1 MAQEMSWMSLAGSVF
16 STACTVY
23 FWFVRARRERPKLTA
38 HLLEHEFF
46 LGQGRAE
53 TRTIGVKL
61 AVVVANGSI
70 LPNAVIGARAWLKT
84 ADGAWES
91 VEGLTTDAQTPLPI
105 NLPPQQTGILRLTG
119 RITFST
125 HADLESQRPSAAA
138 YVAQYL
144 RRPVEIE
151 FETLGLNG
159 HVTANVLRCDPDEA
173 AAASFRVRAA
183 A

>member
-61 AVVVANGSI
+61 AVVLANGSI
-70 LPNAVIGARAWLKT
+70 LPNAVIGARMWLKT

-91 VEGLTTDAQTPLPI
+91 VDGLTSDAQTPLPL

-119 RITFST
+119 RITFATS
-125 HADLESQRPSAAA
+125 AELEAQRNSVGA
-138 YVAQYL
+138 YVGHYL

-151 FETLGLNG
+151 FEILGLNS
-159 HVTANVLRCDPDEA
+159 HVASHILGCDPDEA